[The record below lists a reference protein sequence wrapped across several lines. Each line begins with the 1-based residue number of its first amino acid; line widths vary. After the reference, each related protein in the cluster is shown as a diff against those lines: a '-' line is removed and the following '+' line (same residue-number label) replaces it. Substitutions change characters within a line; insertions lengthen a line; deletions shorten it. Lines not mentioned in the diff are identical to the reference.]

1 MQGKETFVINSKPI
15 LLITFLIVLAI
26 GCGKPQKQ
34 VVVYTSLDQI
44 YSEPILNEFEKIT
57 SITVKA
63 VYDTEATKTTG
74 LVNRLIAEKDNPQAD
89 VFWNNEI
96 ARTIVLKNKGVLA
109 PYVSPSAKDIPDQ
122 FKDRT
127 GYWVGFA
134 ARARIIIYNTDLVRD
149 EDAPRSIFDLT
160 KDEWRGVV
168 AIANPLFGTTA
179 THAAALFEL
188 LGEEKAKK
196 YFTDL
201 KDNEVVIVDGN
212 AVVRDQVADGEL
224 KVGLTDT
231 DDANSAIEDG
241 KPVKIIYPDQEGIGT
256 LVIPN
261 TVSLVAGCRHPEE
274 GKKLIDYLLSL
285 EVEEKLANCRSVQ
298 MPLHPGVKAPE
309 KVPTVNSIKA
319 MGEAGT
325 PLDFEKVADRIEETA
340 RYLQKEFIK

>member
-1 MQGKETFVINSKPI
+1 
-15 LLITFLIVLAI
+15 LLTI
-26 GCGKPQKQ
+26 GCGKPAKQ
-34 VVVYTSLDQI
+34 VAVYTSLDQI

-57 SITVKA
+57 GITVKA

-74 LVNRLIAEKDNPQAD
+74 LVNRLIAEKNNPQAD

-96 ARTIVLKNKGVLA
+96 ARTIVLKNKGLLA
-109 PYVSPSAKDIPDQ
+109 PYVSSSAEDIPEQ
-122 FKDRT
+122 FKDSE

-134 ARARIIIYNTDLVRD
+134 ARARVIIFNTDLVN
-149 EDAPRSIFDLT
+149 EADAPLSILDLT

-201 KDNEVVIVDGN
+201 KDNKVVIVDGN
-212 AVVRDQVADGEL
+212 SIVRDQVADGEL

-241 KPVKIIYPDQEGIGT
+241 KPVKIIYPDQDGIGT

-274 GKKLIDYLLSL
+274 GKKLIDYLLSPG
-285 EVEEKLANCRSVQ
+285 VEEKLANCRSVQ
-298 MPLHPGVKAPE
+298 MPLHPGVKAPK
-309 KVPTVNSIKA
+309 KVPAANSIIT
-319 MGEAGT
+319 MGRAGS